1 MSEIDTA
8 VAAPRGLSPLS
19 LSLPIAMGYIPLG
32 MVFGFLFVKAGAA
45 WWLAPFMSVWVFA
58 GAAQYMAIPMLAAGM
73 SLGAIALATLVV
85 NLRHIFYGLSLLD
98 RLPKNH
104 WARGYLAWALTDE
117 NYSVLSA
124 QPAGT
129 PTRSLV
135 GLAMLNHCWWVL
147 GSFLGAVIGSQA
159 QIGLKGLDF
168 SLAALFA
175 VLTVEQWRGARRPL
189 PFVVA
194 AAAYAL
200 AHWLVPAQA
209 LAVSIAVCVLAGLM
223 TCRNAHRETDDDR

>member
-1 MSEIDTA
+1 MSETDSAAA
-8 VAAPRGLSPLS
+8 VPRGLSPLS

-45 WWLAPFMSVWVFA
+45 WWLAPFMSIWVFA
-58 GAAQYMAIPMLAAGM
+58 GAAQYMAIPMLATGL

-85 NLRHIFYGLSLLD
+85 NLRHVFYGLSLLD

-104 WARGYLAWALTDE
+104 WARSYLAWALTDE

-124 QPAGT
+124 QPVGT
-129 PTRSLV
+129 PTRNLL
-135 GLAMLNHCWWVL
+135 GLAMLNHGWWVL
-147 GSFLGAVIGSQA
+147 GSFLGAVIGNQA

-175 VLTVEQWRGARRPL
+175 VLTVEQWRGARRLL

-200 AHWLVPAQA
+200 AHWLVPGQA
-209 LAVSIAVCVLAGLM
+209 LAVSIGVCVLAGLVS
-223 TCRNAHRETDDDR
+223 CRVEEREAGNDR